1 MINDENKFNLIQK
14 PPITPEQINNIDIN
28 ELSSNNNISEI
39 NLIINEL
46 CNEEFEKNKNFQ
58 FTNEELKIIKNYQ
71 IITQYMVQSIN
82 KLTRK
87 SEELN
92 FQIKEQIQNNDR
104 NEEEVRF
111 KKDKIEEQ
119 EKTINEFIKEREY
132 LEDIIKRLNSQEQ
145 QE

>member
-1 MINDENKFNLIQK
+1 MINDETNFNLIQK

>member
-28 ELSSNNNISEI
+28 ELSSTNNISAI
-39 NLIINEL
+39 NLIINDL

-71 IITQYMVQSIN
+71 ILTQCMVQSIN

-87 SEELN
+87 SEADSIILGTHGKTGLKSTLLGS
-92 FQIKEQIQNNDR
+92 FAQN
-104 NEEEVRF
+104 V
-111 KKDKIEEQ
+111 I
-119 EKTINEFIKEREY
+119 KTIDLPITLIK
-132 LEDIIKRLNSQEQ
+132 
-145 QE
+145 